1 MTEFLVDA
9 NLPEQVL
16 PLGQAKV
23 SVPKKDGQPP
33 SDTEIWTL
41 ARKNNWVVFTRDTDF
56 FDRLSLLGPPPKVV
70 WFWGGNMKRKAM
82 VDLVQR
88 KWPDVLKLLEDNDL
102 IEIHSDR
109 LETFQFS
116 QSKERGPSD

>member
-23 SVPKKDGQPP
+23 SVPGKDGQPP

-70 WFWGGNMKRKAM
+70 WFRGGNMKRKAM
-82 VDLVQR
+82 VDR
-88 KWPDVLKLLEDNDL
+88 DDRGIRMKMKEAAGY
-102 IEIHSDR
+102 R
-109 LETFQFS
+109 LEV
-116 QSKERGPSD
+116 GPDL